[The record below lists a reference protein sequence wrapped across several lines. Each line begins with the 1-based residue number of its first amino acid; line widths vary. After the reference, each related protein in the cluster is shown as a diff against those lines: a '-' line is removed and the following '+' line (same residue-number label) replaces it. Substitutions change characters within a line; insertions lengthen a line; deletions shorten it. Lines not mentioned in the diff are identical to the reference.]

1 MKKIILSLFIGLFS
15 VISLS
20 AQGGLI
26 GGSLTWNLLDGE
38 LMIQGIGDMPD
49 YGSNNQPWYP
59 HREQIRKVVVG
70 EGVTTVGQYAFPY
83 LSKLEEVVFPS
94 TLKNIKAYVFYYSG
108 MKKKVTIPASVTSIH
123 YNTFYYCDALTEI
136 EVHKDNATYSSAD
149 GVLYNKKK
157 TELLEYPYAKK
168 DVTFEIPSG
177 VTAIKQYAGYRT
189 PNLKNLII
197 PASVSSVEAYAFYH
211 LNQTITGTVGG
222 NVIMKGSTPPAVN
235 SSTFPY
241 KGSMQ
246 LTVPTGARNSY
257 MGTSVWNGFQ
267 PVVEAG
273 SEYITPNLSSLNFE
287 AKGQTLNIR
296 ITSNIRWQAVSSA
309 SWLKI
314 STSENQGALTVSMN
328 VTADVNPEGHE
339 RTATITF
346 TGIGL
351 KNKVTVKITQGEAT
365 LTVLPQTITISSA
378 RQTPA
383 TSIIANRP
391 WQATIPPVA
400 TSWLSFQSSNT
411 GSANGAITFLAPDNS
426 TGVER
431 SAVVVIAAG
440 NVKKTYTLIQRGKT
454 AATLTVSPSKLDF
467 AAVASTETLT
477 IKSNTTW
484 SAEVN
489 PEAQA
494 WLSFE
499 GNDAGTGDGS
509 LKVKALVNKGEARSA
524 TVTVIAGSKTQTIKI
539 NQASSAP
546 TLEVTPA
553 NLKYTAAGATQTL
566 TVKASGAWTAAI
578 SSGATWLSFDGASN
592 ATGNGSV
599 KVKAAANT
607 FASSR
612 DASIVFT
619 SGSLKKTITVTQAA
633 AAVSLVVT
641 PETIEYTAGGSTE
654 TITVKSNAA
663 WTASISSGAT
673 WLSFVGAANA
683 SGNGSLKLKA
693 AANSSTNPRNATL
706 TVAVGSVKKTVVLK
720 QLGKPSGLASL
731 QSEGVDV
738 LALPG
743 GMSIILPQDMKVEVY
758 DLLGTLH
765 YAAQLSAGKHHVE
778 LPVGIYILRVGK
790 AAGKVAIQ

>member
-1 MKKIILSLFIGLFS
+1 M
-15 VISLS
+15 
-20 AQGGLI
+20 
-26 GGSLTWNLLDGE
+26 
-38 LMIQGIGDMPD
+38 
-49 YGSNNQPWYP
+49 
-59 HREQIRKVVVG
+59 
-70 EGVTTVGQYAFPY
+70 
-83 LSKLEEVVFPS
+83 
-94 TLKNIKAYVFYYSG
+94 
-108 MKKKVTIPASVTSIH
+108 
-123 YNTFYYCDALTEI
+123 
-136 EVHKDNATYSSAD
+136 
-149 GVLYNKKK
+149 
-157 TELLEYPYAKK
+157 
-168 DVTFEIPSG
+168 
-177 VTAIKQYAGYRT
+177 
-189 PNLKNLII
+189 
-197 PASVSSVEAYAFYH
+197 
-211 LNQTITGTVGG
+211 
-222 NVIMKGSTPPAVN
+222 
-235 SSTFPY
+235 
-241 KGSMQ
+241 
-246 LTVPTGARNSY
+246 
-257 MGTSVWNGFQ
+257 
-267 PVVEAG
+267 
-273 SEYITPNLSSLNFE
+273 
-287 AKGQTLNIR
+287 
-296 ITSNIRWQAVSSA
+296 
-309 SWLKI
+309 
-314 STSENQGALTVSMN
+314 
-328 VTADVNPEGHE
+328 
-339 RTATITF
+339 
-346 TGIGL
+346 
-351 KNKVTVKITQGEAT
+351 
-365 LTVLPQTITISSA
+365 
-378 RQTPA
+378 
-383 TSIIANRP
+383 
-391 WQATIPPVA
+391 
-400 TSWLSFQSSNT
+400 
-411 GSANGAITFLAPDNS
+411 
-426 TGVER
+426 
-431 SAVVVIAAG
+431 
-440 NVKKTYTLIQRGKT
+440 
-454 AATLTVSPSKLDF
+454 
-467 AAVASTETLT
+467 
-477 IKSNTTW
+477 
-484 SAEVN
+484 
-489 PEAQA
+489 
-494 WLSFE
+494 SFE

-524 TVTVIAGSKTQTIKI
+524 TVTVTAGSQTRTIKI

-592 ATGNGSV
+592 AMGNGSV

-673 WLSFVGAANA
+673 WLSFVGASNG